1 MTSASIS
8 ASISRKHDL
17 FIFDLDGVVYIGPAA
32 VPGAVAAISRLHD
45 EGLGVAY
52 ATNNAS
58 RRASNVT
65 AHLSELGVPSSEGEV
80 VTSAQVSAGV
90 LAERLPAGSA
100 VLIVGTPELAAE
112 VTDVGLRAVWSAD
125 DKPVAVVQGYGR
137 DVGWQQLAEGCVAV
151 RNGAWWVA
159 TNADRTL
166 PSARGPLPGN
176 GALVAALAVAVG
188 REPDVVVGKPAPAL
202 FEQAARR
209 RSARRAV
216 VVGDRLDT
224 DVEGANAASMDSLFV
239 LTGVHRPADLVVAP
253 AHQRPTYVAADLGG
267 LFTDEDARPIA
278 DVADGWQAGADGGDL
293 VLRGSGAALD
303 ALRAVCA
310 TAWTLDGPPRRIR
323 GEGDAA
329 AAALSELDL
338 A

>member
-1 MTSASIS
+1 MTIA
-8 ASISRKHDL
+8 ATHDL

-32 VPGAVAAISRLHD
+32 VPGAVAGISRLH
-45 EGLGVAY
+45 ELGLGVAY

-58 RRASNVT
+58 RRASSV
-65 AHLSELGVPSSEGEV
+65 ADHLAELGVPSSAGEV

-90 LAERLPAGSA
+90 MAERLPAGSA

-112 VTDVGLRAVWSAD
+112 VTDVGLRPVWSAD
-125 DKPVAVVQGYGR
+125 DKPVAVIQGYGR

-151 RNGAWWVA
+151 RGGAWWVA

-176 GALVAALAVAVG
+176 GALVAALAVAVD
-188 REPDVVVGKPAPAL
+188 RDPDLVVGKPAPAL
-202 FEQAARR
+202 FEQAAKRR
-209 RSARRAV
+209 AAKRAV
-216 VVGDRLDT
+216 VIGDRLDT
-224 DVEGANAASMDSLFV
+224 DIEGANAASMDSVFV

-267 LFTDEDARPIA
+267 LFTDEDARP
-278 DVADGWQAGADGGDL
+278 VADGADGWDAVVDGGDL
-293 VLRGSGAALD
+293 VLRGAGSALD

-310 TAWTLDGPPRRIR
+310 TAWRRNPAPGRIR
-323 GEGDAA
+323 ADGDAA
-329 AAALSELDL
+329 TAALSELDL
-338 A
+338 G